1 MSVEKLSAHHAASFA
16 MNGLSS
22 LFTVCALALDASK
35 EWNEEPREQ
44 HQRKIYDVLMIGA
57 ALADEA
63 TLLVEKLEVRK

>member
-1 MSVEKLSAHHAASFA
+1 MRVEKLSAHHAASFA

-35 EWNEEPREQ
+35 EWSEKAREEHE
-44 HQRKIYDVLMIGA
+44 RKIFDVLMLGA

-63 TLLVEKLEVRK
+63 TLHVEKLEVRQ